1 MKLLGKNL
9 KEYFMP
15 IKYYILG
22 AILVVISQY
31 AIALPL
37 ENQYPFL
44 LNVTQ
49 ALWALM
55 VIFSCI
61 KLVKNYD
68 FKFRNLFMLGIFYS
82 IIIHGLKVTI
92 RYVFYSKDIAYV
104 IDRFVY
110 GSELVMIIAMGMGIM
125 LPYFAKKKWL

>member
-1 MKLLGKNL
+1 MRIFGKNL
-9 KEYFMP
+9 KEYFVP

-22 AILVVISQY
+22 AVLVVISQY
-31 AIALPL
+31 VIALPL
-37 ENQYPFL
+37 SDKYPFV
-44 LNVTQ
+44 LNITQ

-55 VIFSCI
+55 VAFSCV
-61 KLVKNYD
+61 KLVKNYG
-68 FKFRNLFMLGIFYS
+68 FKFWNLFTLGIFYS
-82 IIIHGLKVTI
+82 IIIHGLKVAI
-92 RYVFYSKDIAYV
+92 RYVFYGRDMTYV